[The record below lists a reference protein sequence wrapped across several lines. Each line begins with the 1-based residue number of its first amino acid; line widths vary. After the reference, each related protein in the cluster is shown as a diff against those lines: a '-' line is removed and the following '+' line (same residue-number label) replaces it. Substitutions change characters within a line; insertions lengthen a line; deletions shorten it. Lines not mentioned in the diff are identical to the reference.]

1 MNKLE
6 NAVYEM
12 NLLEEQA
19 GGCGRLNSLP
29 ALFKVIITV
38 WYILLTVSFHKY
50 DIFGLLGMGIY
61 PLVLFLIYEIPFRQ
75 CIKRIKIIL
84 PFLLLA
90 GIANPLL
97 DKNILGSLGNRQ
109 VSGGVVSMVTLM
121 LKGFFT
127 VLAGYL
133 LIVSTSIEKICG
145 ALRKLHMPSILVT
158 MILLIYRYIS
168 LLLKETNKVIQA
180 YALRAPGQKG
190 VGFKAWGS
198 LAGILLLRSMDRAE
212 NVYESMCLRGFD
224 GSRGN
229 SFQYT
234 AEQKAKPADYIWL
247 LLWGTGLFSLR
258 IVPLLTIVGSLLV
271 KG

>member
-12 NLLEEQA
+12 KLLEEQA
-19 GGCGRLNSLP
+19 GGCGRLNNLP
-29 ALFKVIITV
+29 ALFKVMITV

-90 GIANPLL
+90 GIANPFL
-97 DKNILGSLGNRQ
+97 DKNILTSLGKWQ
-109 VSGGVVSMVTLM
+109 ISGGMVSMSVLI
-121 LKGFFT
+121 LKGFFS

-145 ALRKLHMPSILVT
+145 ALQKIHMPSILIT
-158 MILLIYRYIS
+158 MILLIYRYLS
-168 LLLKETNKVIQA
+168 LLLKETNRVMQA

-190 VGFKAWGS
+190 AQFKAWGS
-198 LAGILLLRSMDRAE
+198 LAGLLLLRSMDRAE
-212 NVYESMCLRGFD
+212 NVYESMCLRGFES
-224 GSRGN
+224 SRGN

-234 AEQKAKPADYIWL
+234 AVQKAKPADYIWL
-247 LLWGTGLFSLR
+247 LLWGTGFLALR
-258 IVPLLTIVGSLLV
+258 TVPLLTTVGGLLV

>member
-12 NLLEEQA
+12 KLLEEQA

-29 ALFKVIITV
+29 ALFKVMITV

-84 PFLLLA
+84 PFLLLV
-90 GIANPLL
+90 GIANPFL
-97 DKNILGSLGNRQ
+97 DKNILTSLGKWQ
-109 VSGGVVSMVTLM
+109 VSGGVVSMSVLI
-121 LKGFFT
+121 LKGFFS

-145 ALRKLHMPSILVT
+145 ALQKIHMPSILIT

-168 LLLKETNKVIQA
+168 LLLKETNRVIQA

-190 VGFKAWGS
+190 AQFKAWGS
-198 LAGILLLRSMDRAE
+198 LAGLLLLRSMDRAE
-212 NVYESMCLRGFD
+212 NVYESMCLRGFES
-224 GSRGN
+224 SRGN
-229 SFQYT
+229 SFHYT
-234 AEQKAKPADYIWL
+234 AVQKAKPADYIWL
-247 LLWGTGLFSLR
+247 LLWGTGLLALR
-258 IVPLLTIVGSLLV
+258 TVPLLTTVGDLLV

>member
-12 NLLEEQA
+12 KLLEEQA

-29 ALFKVIITV
+29 ALFKVMITV

-84 PFLLLA
+84 PFLLLV
-90 GIANPLL
+90 GIANPFL
-97 DKNILGSLGNRQ
+97 DKNILTNLGKWQ
-109 VSGGVVSMVTLM
+109 VSGGVVSMSVLI
-121 LKGFFT
+121 LKGFFS

-145 ALRKLHMPSILVT
+145 ALQKIHMPSILIT

-168 LLLKETNKVIQA
+168 LLLKETNRVMQA

-190 VGFKAWGS
+190 AQFKAWGS
-198 LAGILLLRSMDRAE
+198 LAGLLLLRSMDRAE
-212 NVYESMCLRGFD
+212 NVYESMCLRGFES
-224 GSRGN
+224 SRGN
-229 SFQYT
+229 SFHYT
-234 AEQKAKPADYIWL
+234 AVQKAKPADYIWL
-247 LLWGTGLFSLR
+247 LLWGTGLLALR
-258 IVPLLTIVGSLLV
+258 TVPLLTTVGDLLV